1 MAFELVLGLFC
12 VRLGFLVCKM
22 DAKTPPYW
30 EVLSKIKPSTVSEWE
45 RVVSGLVASPG
56 NLLER
61 PILGLSSRLKESATQ
76 VGLSKLCFNKPLGVI

>member
-30 EVLSKIKPSTVSEWE
+30 EVLSKIKPSTVSEW
-45 RVVSGLVASPG
+45 
-56 NLLER
+56 
-61 PILGLSSRLKESATQ
+61 
-76 VGLSKLCFNKPLGVI
+76 